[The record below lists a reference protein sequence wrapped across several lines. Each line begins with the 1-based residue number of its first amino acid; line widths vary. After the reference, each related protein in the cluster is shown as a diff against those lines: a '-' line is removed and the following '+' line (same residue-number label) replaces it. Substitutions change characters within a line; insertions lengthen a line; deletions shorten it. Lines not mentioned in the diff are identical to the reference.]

1 MRWTRFLSFAADS
14 KKEID
19 HTWEE
24 FIDHVQHAGPY
35 AVKSVCPWLKGATFG
50 EIRTDKGSL
59 RHNGN
64 VLNVTFLEADFDA
77 ENVSFLEA
85 VERLEK
91 HNVKA
96 LVYTTPSYTHDKP
109 RWRAIAP
116 LSKPCSPDQRAYFLA
131 RLNGA
136 LGNIITAESFTLSQA
151 YFYGK
156 VEGHEYHVR
165 HTFDSASDG
174 FCIDELPELDQIAA
188 KPAPKAIKPQ
198 DSFDEITRNL
208 GRKLRTKDGRRE
220 LLKSYIGERS
230 RRGLNIRELE
240 VLVQDVVQRYFD
252 PDDPVDAAN
261 IHEIINDFSTHDAK
275 ERQRAEEIVGPFV
288 QQARQALQAKED
300 FGGRIRPSNV
310 NFGQLRPIKWVID
323 DFIAAGEMV
332 VWAGQPGVGKST
344 VFAGIAM
351 CVAGFGPDIGSS
363 LAVDR
368 VRKVLIVS
376 EHAVQYER
384 IFHAFCARFQL
395 DYAAVQ
401 EKITLFDSA
410 RLQRQEIVKE
420 ISALIERGMT
430 DEPPLLMLDTASST
444 FDLRD
449 ENDNA
454 EVAAYVAELKILVL
468 AYYLPLWI
476 IAHAAKAL
484 GREDSEITPRG
495 ASAWIGDAH
504 GTGSVFRDP
513 NFPKSVFV
521 KSLKCRNERAFTEL
535 EIQTEVLSF
544 QVADDR
550 GVIQTQRIRIGV
562 PSASDEGV
570 RLEAHR
576 SAQETK
582 NALKTAR
589 AREEIKNALV
599 EALRAS
605 QGQFLS
611 KRQLRDMVPGKDV
624 LKSELLD
631 GMIADGIVEYVPRP
645 PEEVKSPR
653 ATHFVRFPENKLTES
668 IEAENEGNG

>member
-1 MRWTRFLSFAADS
+1 MRWTRFLSFAADT

-19 HTWEE
+19 HSWDE
-24 FIDHVQHAGPY
+24 FCDHVKHAGPY

-91 HNVKA
+91 HNIKA

-174 FCIDELPELDQIAA
+174 FCIDELSELDQIAV
-188 KPAPKAIKPQ
+188 KPASKAIKPQ
-198 DSFDEITRNL
+198 DSFDEITRSL

-230 RRGLNIRELE
+230 RRGLNVRELE

-288 QQARQALQAKED
+288 QQAKELQAKQEPA
-300 FGGRIRPSNV
+300 GRIRPANV
-310 NFGQLRPIKWVID
+310 DFANLRAIKWVID

-351 CVAGFGPDIGSS
+351 CVAGFGPEIGSG
-363 LAVDR
+363 LAIDR

-401 EKITLFDSA
+401 DRITLFDSA

-420 ISALIERGMT
+420 ISAIVERGMT

-444 FDLRD
+444 FDLKD

-454 EVAAYVAELKILVL
+454 EVAGYVSELKILVL
-468 AYYLPLWI
+468 AYNLPLWI

-504 GTGSVFRDP
+504 GTGSVFRDSNIP
-513 NFPKSVFV
+513 GSVFV

-535 EIQTEVLSF
+535 EIATEVLSF
-544 QVADDR
+544 QVTDDR

-562 PSASDEGV
+562 PQPSDEGV

-576 SAQETK
+576 TAQEAK
-582 NALKTAR
+582 NAVKAAK
-589 AREEIKNALV
+589 AREEIKRALL

-611 KRQLRDMVPGKDV
+611 KRQLRDMVPGKDT

-631 GMIADGIVEYVPRP
+631 GMIADGIVEYLPRP
-645 PEEVKSPR
+645 PEEVTSPR
-653 ATHFVRFPENKLTES
+653 ATHFLWFPENKLTKS
-668 IEAENEGNG
+668 IEAENEDNG